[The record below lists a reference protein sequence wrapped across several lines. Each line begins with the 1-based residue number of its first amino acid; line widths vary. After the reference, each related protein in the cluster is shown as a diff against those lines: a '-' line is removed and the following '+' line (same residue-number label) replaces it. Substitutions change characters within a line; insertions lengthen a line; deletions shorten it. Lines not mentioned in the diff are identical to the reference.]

1 MKRYIQLEYLK
12 VSHFTATEW
21 QHPVHN
27 HNHFELIFIHSGSGT
42 HCISG
47 VDYPYTGPCLFLL
60 APCDAHHFNIT
71 TATTFTF
78 IKFTNVYLQGSGHM
92 RLEQQW
98 NQELDRLLL
107 QAREQRIFSV
117 AAAGMEPLVQL
128 ISSEWKAAN
137 GENSETIFFLLQ
149 ALFTKIKKAADEAL
163 PQAATAGG
171 ARVTAI
177 LHHIHEH
184 IHETGEVQIEQLA
197 AIFGYSKHYLGAFFK
212 EQTGSSLR
220 EYVNQ
225 YKLHL
230 LENRLHY
237 STFSLKEISHEL
249 GFNDQSHLNKFFRKY
264 HGISPSAYR
273 GQVQASPEVR
283 H

>member
-27 HNHFELIFIHSGSGT
+27 HNHFELIFIHQGSGVHT
-42 HCISG
+42 VSG
-47 VDYPYTGPCLFLL
+47 MNYPYTGPCLFLL
-60 APCDAHHFNIT
+60 APCDAHHFEIA

-78 IKFTNVYLQGSGHM
+78 IKFTNVYLQGSGQL
-92 RLEQQW
+92 RFQQSW
-98 NQELDRLLL
+98 NQELDKLLL
-107 QAREQRIFSV
+107 QAREQRMV
-117 AAAGMEPLVQL
+117 ATAGHRMEELVKL
-128 ISSEWKAAN
+128 ITAEWQETHH
-137 GENSETIFFLLQ
+137 ENNDTIFFLLQ
-149 ALFTKIKKAADEAL
+149 ALFTMIKKAGNLEL
-163 PQAATAGG
+163 PQTGAGSG
-171 ARVTAI
+171 ARVTAM

-184 IHETGEVQIEQLA
+184 IHHTDEVQIEQLA
-197 AIFGYSKHYLGAFFK
+197 DIFGYSKHYLGAFFK
-212 EQTGSSLR
+212 EQTGSTLR

-264 HGISPSAYR
+264 HGVSPSVYR
-273 GQVQASPEVR
+273 EQVQAS
-283 H
+283 

>member
-27 HNHFELIFIHSGSGT
+27 HNHFELIFVHQGRGT

-47 VDYPYTGPCLFLL
+47 MNYPYTGPCLFLL
-60 APCDAHHFNIT
+60 APCDAHHFEIT
-71 TATTFTF
+71 TPTTFTF
-78 IKFTNVYLQGSGHM
+78 IKFTNVYLHGSGHL
-92 RLEQQW
+92 RFQQSW
-98 NQELDRLLL
+98 NQELDKLLL
-107 QAREQRIFSV
+107 QAREQRMFGADTSR
-117 AAAGMEPLVQL
+117 MEQLVKL
-128 ISSEWKAAN
+128 ITTEWQAVQD
-137 GENSETIFFLLQ
+137 ENNETIFFLLQ
-149 ALFTKIKKAADEAL
+149 ALFTMIKKAGDNEL
-163 PQAATAGG
+163 PQKGAANG

-184 IHETGEVQIEQLA
+184 IHQTDEVQIEQLA
-197 AIFGYSKHYLGAFFK
+197 EIFGYSKHYLGAFFK
-212 EQTGSSLR
+212 EQTGSTLR

-237 STFSLKEISHEL
+237 SAFSLKEISHEL

-264 HGISPSAYR
+264 HGVSPSAYR
-273 GQVQASPEVR
+273 EQVQAS
-283 H
+283 

>member
-1 MKRYIQLEYLK
+1 MKRYIQHEYLK

-27 HNHFELIFIHSGSGT
+27 HNHFELIFIHQGSGT
-42 HCISG
+42 HSISG
-47 VDYPYTGPCLFLL
+47 MNYPYKGPCLFLL
-60 APCDAHHFNIT
+60 APCDAHHFEIAT
-71 TATTFTF
+71 TTTFTF
-78 IKFTNVYLQGSGHM
+78 IKFTNVYLQGSGQL
-92 RLEQQW
+92 RFQQSW
-98 NQELDRLLL
+98 NQELDKLLL
-107 QAREQRIFSV
+107 QAREQRMF
-117 AAAGMEPLVQL
+117 ATATGRMEALVKL
-128 ISSEWKAAN
+128 ITTEWQEAHD
-137 GENSETIFFLLQ
+137 ENNDTIFFLLQ
-149 ALFTKIKKAADEAL
+149 ALFTMIKKAGNNEL
-163 PQAATAGG
+163 PAAAAAGG

-184 IHETGEVQIEQLA
+184 IHHTDEVQIEQLA
-197 AIFGYSKHYLGAFFK
+197 DIFGYSKHYLGAFFK
-212 EQTGSSLR
+212 EQTGSTLR

-264 HGISPSAYR
+264 HGVSPSAYR
-273 GQVQASPEVR
+273 EQMQAS
-283 H
+283 